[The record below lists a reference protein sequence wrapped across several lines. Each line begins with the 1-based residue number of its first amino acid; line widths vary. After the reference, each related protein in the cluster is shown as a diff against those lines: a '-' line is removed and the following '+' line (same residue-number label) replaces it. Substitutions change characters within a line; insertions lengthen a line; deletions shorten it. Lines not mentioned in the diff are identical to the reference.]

1 MNQDERLN
9 YLVENFREENAQYRD
24 VPIPADPEGK
34 RQILRSLMNIRMPKV
49 LPPSVLTAQDEY
61 LQERIRENGVV
72 QIADIPTIRECGST
86 HPCGDRIS
94 IWQGDIT
101 RLAADAIV
109 NAANAQMLGCFIPM
123 HTCID
128 NQIHTLAGV
137 QLRAECA
144 RQMRELRVEHG
155 MEYEQPTGVPM
166 LTDGYNLPAK
176 KIIHVV
182 GPMVF
187 EKLTEKEEDELALC
201 YRNVLD
207 LCLENNLKTVV
218 FCCLSTGV
226 FRFPGQR
233 ASEIAVET
241 VTDWLKEHPGT
252 IERVVFNVFR
262 DEDKEYY
269 EQRLLQTA

>member
-1 MNQDERLN
+1 
-9 YLVENFREENAQYRD
+9 
-24 VPIPADPEGK
+24 
-34 RQILRSLMNIRMPKV
+34 
-49 LPPSVLTAQDEY
+49 
-61 LQERIRENGVV
+61 
-72 QIADIPTIRECGST
+72 
-86 HPCGDRIS
+86 
-94 IWQGDIT
+94 
-101 RLAADAIV
+101 
-109 NAANAQMLGCFIPM
+109 
-123 HTCID
+123 
-128 NQIHTLAGV
+128 
-137 QLRAECA
+137 
-144 RQMRELRVEHG
+144 MRELRVEHG